1 MQNELYRQPSV
12 PIRSR
17 IYRYIYKEKGFCSRQ
32 AVAAACGISMPTLY
46 QNLSD
51 LMEEGLVRVSGE
63 EQATGGRKAQGLEI
77 VPDARLAVGIALSE
91 DQIRLALADLNL
103 TELAFRTVPFD
114 LAARLTEKNVGLAGI
129 LEQFLAETGVD
140 RSRLLGVGIAVPGM
154 LTEDRS
160 RMYHA
165 PTLHMK
171 DVPMSLLTKDV
182 PYPVYVEND
191 GSASGFAECFA
202 RGGDRNLAYI
212 SLENGVGGA
221 VIDGGKLFQGDHT
234 HSGEFGH
241 ICVEPGG
248 LRCNCGKNG
257 CLEAYCTADRI
268 RRELGISLEE
278 FFRGAEEHNPE
289 CETLLFDMLR
299 HLAVAI
305 NNVHLVLDCD
315 VVLGGFL
322 TEYLQPWLP
331 ALRRYVLAG
340 SPFEQNADFVQLS
353 ILRRHIT
360 PLGAA
365 LFFIREF
372 ISQV

>member
-1 MQNELYRQPSV
+1 MQSEAYRQASNSV
-12 PIRSR
+12 RSR
-17 IYRYIYKEKGFCSRQ
+17 IYRYIYDSKGFCSRQ

-46 QNLSD
+46 QNLSE
-51 LMEEGLVRVSGE
+51 LMEEGLVRSSGE
-63 EQATGGRKAQGLEI
+63 EQSTGGRKAQGLEI
-77 VPDARLAVGIALSE
+77 AADARLAVGIALSE
-91 DQIRLALADLNL
+91 DQIRFALADLNL
-103 TELAFRTVPFD
+103 RELAFRRIPFD
-114 LAARLTEKNVGLAGI
+114 LAARLTERNVSLAGF
-129 LEQFLAETGVD
+129 LERFLEETGTD

-160 RMYHA
+160 RIYHA

-171 DVPMSLLTKDV
+171 DVKMELLTEDI

-191 GSASGFAECFA
+191 GSASGFAESFA

-221 VIDGGKLFQGDHT
+221 VISDGRLYQGDHT

-248 LRCNCGKNG
+248 LRCNCGRSG
-257 CLEAYCTADRI
+257 CLEAYCSADRI

-278 FFRGAEEHNPE
+278 FFAGAERHDPE
-289 CETLLFDMLR
+289 CETLLYDMLR

-305 NNVHLVLDCD
+305 NNVHMVLDCD

-331 ALRRYVLAG
+331 AIRKYVLAG
-340 SPFEQNADFVQLS
+340 NPFEKTADFVQLS
-353 ILRRHIT
+353 ILRHHIT

-365 LFFIREF
+365 LFFVREF
-372 ISQV
+372 VNGV